1 MTNLLLVPIHLDALY
16 LPNGMSVAEA
26 TADFSRLPYF
36 QERDHNPDTVNL
48 SESILTQAFQ
58 NKNLYLKP
66 GIHLHWALPDALTK
80 EGKEGFPAVPN
91 RWLVRRSKSGNVD
104 KTWIVESDYLFPSN
118 TVYQEDSVTYPDLQA
133 SEGGLRF
140 CYLGRKVLLD
150 NWPIKDDKPQYL
162 DRLTA
167 VGYGEP
173 TFAAFYPNCR
183 SVFGFHDSD
192 AKAEDKLQYDVIGWY
207 FQDQNSKINNADENC
222 CLNEILQLIENECTT
237 DSKKTP
243 LENLLNT
250 LKDQLKWD
258 TSIDD
263 KDKNSS
269 IKEVVFICY
278 SRLTFNTSSPPQ
290 PQTDDIKISLA
301 VANTGTEALSAY
313 LATTIDTNKKKLIE
327 NQLEALQ
334 LVETLS
340 SQSLDIGA
348 KFEELRHESGFNAVS
363 AGTVWKICLDNSSSQ
378 LEKAQSQTKLNLP
391 SDWVSALKSINEMQQ
406 EYDLV
411 DVQVKSRQRQLFA
424 DWYKYMVCV
433 YPPEH
438 SWDNYP
444 DIDQVKQYIEQQGIE
459 PLENL
464 ISMAEYLN
472 FKIAI
477 EIDLLQ
483 EKINSYNSQAE
494 KHNKLLQNNSQDT
507 TTTNRSIPI
516 YHLESVTVPRYWEP
530 KEPVVLI
537 IGKDE
542 EGKNT
547 NKNAIKASER
557 HGQDG
562 RLSKDAFLECHI
574 VQSDKTIA
582 DLAKELEDKNIT
594 KKSEEFKIVFDEI
607 NSLYKKNPEAI
618 GFSEWN
624 QQPWNPFLLQW
635 LVEIFPVNNSG
646 NQSSSSHDYGY
657 DFIVKNY
664 QLEEQAIDLAPQ
676 TSCETIGDTE
686 EENNKIKTDRDSNV
700 YSGFSILTAYANDLL
715 QKRIAQFLDTYT
727 KVCNY
732 KEKLEQPN
740 KNDDD
745 AKKEL
750 QKLMDEVYNLM
761 PANYDNPKYREL
773 SNKKDY
779 LKEVDNIKGIITWYE
794 TNPLISRA
802 KKSQEILKEKDFQC
816 LSQSLGGF
824 NQALLMRKQTL
835 QLMID
840 DPIGFEDYQDF
851 TRQVQDLVG
860 EEVRSAPQPLD
871 DFNPIRAGEM
881 RIISLELVDTFGQIR
896 KLDWDEQII
905 KPEAMK
911 TKQPNRVLLSP
922 RLVQP
927 CRINFRW
934 LDANDT
940 NNQVTDAETTPICGW
955 ILPNNLNGSLMI
967 YDNKGVALGSIN
979 VNADWDHAPGN
990 KPLEMDDKNPSHP
1003 KIPNPHLCKVVA
1015 KIIDL
1020 GQDFLKNF
1028 LACLN
1033 NALENIDP
1041 ENFAQH
1047 ESIALLMGRP
1057 IAVVR
1062 ASVNLE
1068 LQGLA
1073 AINQDWNVFRKEMQQ
1088 NLPMEDRDTDNFDD
1102 VQFPI
1107 RIGEFKQFNDGVIGY
1122 WKEISNVGIFVIFLL
1137 IINGFYNFA
1146 SLILYKYLVFYAQ
1159 QIKDDESR
1167 YIETQAFMQK
1177 VNPKVSEGPINIIQ
1191 SINSPAQILTMLVD
1205 PRCVFHATSG
1215 ILPSKAINI
1224 PPEQYTEALKN
1235 IKVTFLTAPILTDKD
1250 QLHLPLLTEPGY
1262 DWSWLEKKGEIWSEI
1277 TMTPIILKQT
1287 FCAHFS
1293 SDKVTAAVC
1302 WQGLIDQSWLIEL
1315 DTEKA
1320 KIVSKDELKKQSK
1333 LKLSSK
1339 ELAGLEETIDKIFD
1353 LYHIVIEPAST
1364 RATFGSSQGIRDG
1377 WLVLS
1382 KNTQQNEV

>member
-1 MTNLLLVPIHLDALY
+1 MAIMTNLLLVPIHLDALY
-16 LPNGMSVAEA
+16 LPNDMSVAEA

-36 QERDHNPDTVNL
+36 QGRDHNPDTVNL

-80 EGKEGFPAVPN
+80 EGKQTKERENNFPAVPN
-91 RWLVRRSKSGNVD
+91 RWLVRRKSENGD
-104 KTWIVESDYLFPSN
+104 KNWIVESDYLFPLDAA
-118 TVYQEDSVTYPDLQA
+118 YQEDSVTYPYSQA
-133 SEGGLRF
+133 SEGEPRF
-140 CYLGRKVLLD
+140 RYLGRKVLLD
-150 NWPIKDDKPQYL
+150 NWLVKDDNAQYL

-183 SVFGFHDSD
+183 SVFGFHDPD
-192 AKAEDKLQYDVIGWY
+192 AKPEDKPQYDVLGWY
-207 FQDQNSKINNADENC
+207 SDPTKSYLTEFIKDFKNEFKQQFNKDATNDELLESIKQGFKWDGVKLEQDQVPP
-222 CLNEILQLIENECTT
+222 EIVCHA
-237 DSKKTP
+237 
-243 LENLLNT
+243 
-250 LKDQLKWD
+250 
-258 TSIDD
+258 
-263 KDKNSS
+263 
-269 IKEVVFICY
+269 
-278 SRLTFNTSSPPQ
+278 RLTFNTSSPP
-290 PQTDDIKISLA
+290 PPETKDITISLV

-313 LATTIDTNKKKLIE
+313 LATTLTTTIEDPSKKQLIE

-334 LVETLS
+334 LFETLS
-340 SQSLDIGA
+340 SQVLDIGA

-363 AGTVWKICLDNSSSQ
+363 AGTVWKICLDSSSSQ
-378 LEKAQSQTKLNLP
+378 LEKDQSQTKLNLP

-411 DVQVKSRQRQLFA
+411 DAQVKSRQRQLFA

-477 EIDLLQ
+477 EVYFLQ
-483 EKINSYNSQAE
+483 EKIKNYNNQAE
-494 KHNKLLQNNSQDT
+494 EHNKRLQNNSQNAMT
-507 TTTNRSIPI
+507 TDKPLPI
-516 YHLESVTVPRYWEP
+516 YHLESFSVPRYWEP

-537 IGKDE
+537 TGKDE
-542 EGKNT
+542 EDK
-547 NKNAIKASER
+547 KVIKTSER

-562 RLSKDAFLECHI
+562 RLDQENGLLQCHLFSVSSNSVKSFDDLI
-574 VQSDKTIA
+574 TNKKFDIIFTEIDK
-582 DLAKELEDKNIT
+582 IT
-594 KKSEEFKIVFDEI
+594 PI
-607 NSLYKKNPEAI
+607 NNI
-618 GFSEWN
+618 GFVTWTK
-624 QQPWNPFLLQW
+624 QPWNPFLLQW
-635 LVEIFPVNNSG
+635 LVEIFPVSQSG
-646 NQSSSSHDYGY
+646 NKSSPSHDYGY

-676 TSCETIGDTE
+676 TSCETVGDTE
-686 EENNKIKTDRDSNV
+686 EENNKIKTDQDSNV
-700 YSGFSILTAYANDLL
+700 YSGFSILTPYANDLL
-715 QKRIAQFLDTYT
+715 LKRIVEFLDKAQSSDKKRILDIYYQEKSIPTD
-727 KVCNY
+727 KQ
-732 KEKLEQPN
+732 KLEFLVEQIVDIKTWYSGKYLN
-740 KNDDD
+740 SKDDFTD
-745 AKKEL
+745 FIYTAICSHEELKHKESKSSNSDKEL
-750 QKLMDEVYNLM
+750 KLLN
-761 PANYDNPKYREL
+761 
-773 SNKKDY
+773 
-779 LKEVDNIKGIITWYE
+779 
-794 TNPLISRA
+794 
-802 KKSQEILKEKDFQC
+802 C

-840 DPIGFEDYQDF
+840 DPIGFEDYQRF
-851 TRQVQDLVG
+851 TEQVQDLVG
-860 EEVRSAPQPLD
+860 DEVRSAPQPLD

-881 RIISLELVDTFGQIR
+881 RIIALELIDTFGQVR
-896 KLDWDEQII
+896 KLDWDKQII

-911 TKQPNRVLLSP
+911 TEQKKKTEQTNQNRVLLSP

-940 NNQVTDAETTPICGW
+940 SNQVTDAKTTPICGW

-967 YDNKGVALGSIN
+967 YDNNGVALGSIN
-979 VNADWDHAPGN
+979 VNADWDDAPGN
-990 KPLEMDDKNPSHP
+990 KPLETDNKNPKPPKHP

-1020 GQDFLKNF
+1020 GKEFLENF

-1088 NLPMEDRDTDNFDD
+1088 NSPMENRDKDNFDG

-1122 WKEISNVGIFVIFLL
+1122 WKENNTKEEEKKIF
-1137 IINGFYNFA
+1137 Y
-1146 SLILYKYLVFYAQ
+1146 SQ
-1159 QIKDDESR
+1159 QSDIAESR
-1167 YIETQAFMQK
+1167 YIETQFFAPET
-1177 VNPKVSEGPINIIQ
+1177 NPEVSPDKSNKQDALLYIMQ
-1191 SINSPAQILTMLVD
+1191 SIKSDAQILTMLVD

-1215 ILPSKAINI
+1215 ILPSKVINI

-1250 QLHLPLLTEPGY
+1250 QLHLPLLSEPGY
-1262 DWSWLEKKGEIWSEI
+1262 DWSWLERKGEIWSEI
-1277 TMTPIILKQT
+1277 TMIPII
-1287 FCAHFS
+1287 
-1293 SDKVTAAVC
+1293 
-1302 WQGLIDQSWLIEL
+1302 
-1315 DTEKA
+1315 EKA
-1320 KIVSKDELKKQSK
+1320 TFIAVFTARFPDRESSSETCWNELLAKKWLKNIESIHPQGVENAPPLKAEIIAKDKRD
-1333 LKLSSK
+1333 KLSDFQDLK
-1339 ELAGLEETIDKIFD
+1339 DAIDEILD
-1353 LYHIVIEPAST
+1353 LHHIVIEPASS